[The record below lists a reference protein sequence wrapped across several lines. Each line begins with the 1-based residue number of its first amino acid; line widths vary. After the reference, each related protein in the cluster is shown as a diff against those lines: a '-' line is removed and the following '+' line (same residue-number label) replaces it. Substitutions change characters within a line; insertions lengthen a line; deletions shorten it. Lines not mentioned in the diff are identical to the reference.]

1 MKPRELPAGYALS
14 HLTETDST
22 NAEAMRTALKGERG
36 PLWILADRQTAGR
49 GRDGRAWTSLAGNLH
64 ASLLF
69 SPSCSVQHAAG
80 LALVAGVAAIDAIR
94 AAKTGTSPPALR
106 LKWPNDILI
115 GSAKVGGILI
125 ESTTHG
131 SRDRLTV
138 VIGVGIN
145 LATAPPDLAG
155 FATSLAAHGLALSA
169 GEALSLLAE
178 AMDTWLKVWDE
189 GAGFDRVRAAWLERA
204 GPLGEPLSVHG
215 AAGPIE
221 GRFAGLDPDG
231 ALLITGSDGH
241 ERRIR
246 FGDVTL
252 AAQAGDAER
261 DGKGR

>member
-1 MKPRELPAGYALS
+1 MNARELPAGYALS

-22 NAEAMRTALKGERG
+22 NAEAMRAALKGERG

-49 GRDGRAWTSLAGNLH
+49 GRDGRAWTSLPGNLH

-94 AAKTGTSPPALR
+94 AAKAGASPPALR

-125 ESTTHG
+125 ESTSQG
-131 SRDRLTV
+131 SREALTV

-145 LATAPPDLAG
+145 LATAPSDLAG
-155 FATSLAAHGLALSA
+155 AAASLSAHGIVLSA
-169 GEALSLLAE
+169 REALSLLAE

-204 GPLGEPLSVHG
+204 GPVGEPLTVRGGEGS
-215 AAGPIE
+215 IE
-221 GRFAGLDPDG
+221 GRFAGLSPDG
-231 ALLITGSDGH
+231 ALLITGADGH

-252 AAQAGDAER
+252 AGRTDDGQR

>member
-22 NAEAMRTALKGERG
+22 NADAMRAALKGERG

-69 SPSCSVQHAAG
+69 SPSCSVQRAAG
-80 LALVAGVAAIDAIR
+80 LALVAGVAAIDAIH
-94 AAKTGTSPPALR
+94 AAKTSLRPR

-115 GSAKVGGILI
+115 ESAKVGGILI
-125 ESTTHG
+125 ESTRHG
-131 SRDRLTV
+131 SRDQLTV

-145 LATAPPDLAG
+145 LATAPADLAG
-155 FATSLAAHGLALSA
+155 FATSLAAHGIVLSSH
-169 GEALSLLAE
+169 EALSLLAG

-189 GAGFDRVRAAWLERA
+189 GAGFDRVRTAWLERA
-204 GPLGEPLSVHG
+204 GSLGEPLSVHG
-215 AAGPIE
+215 ADGPIE
-221 GRFAGLDPDG
+221 GRFAGLSPDG
-231 ALLITGSDGH
+231 ALLITGSDGQ

-252 AAQAGDAER
+252 AGRADDTER